1 MISKEKVKRK
11 IDRVPKNLL
20 NKVDKYIDTVISEI
34 TEKKKIHTFKL
45 KGQFDDIDAR
55 KSAYE

>member
-1 MISKEKVKRK
+1 MITKEKVKRK
-11 IDRVPKNLL
+11 IDRVPEKLL

-45 KGQFDDIDAR
+45 KGQFDDIDIR
-55 KSAYE
+55 ESAYE